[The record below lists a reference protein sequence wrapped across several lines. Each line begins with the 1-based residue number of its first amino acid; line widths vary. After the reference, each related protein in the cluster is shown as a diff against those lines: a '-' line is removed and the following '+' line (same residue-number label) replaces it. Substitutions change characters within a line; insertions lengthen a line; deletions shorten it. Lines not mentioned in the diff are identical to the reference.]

1 MKCYCNEKENAEFI
15 QYVKIKFANN
25 MTWMV
30 SDDVKCQIVDLS
42 MQTVMYWREI
52 MTNWDE

>member
-1 MKCYCNEKENAEFI
+1 MKTLCNEKENAEFI

-42 MQTVMYWREI
+42 MQTVMY
-52 MTNWDE
+52 